1 MYLSISTR
9 YTLKDRP
16 DGYLGLT
23 GEDISYGKHKY
34 VPFEHLAYAV
44 IRDILGYYIM
54 LEDSAALNAALDKLR
69 EGIAGLC
76 VIEEAPDATT
86 ALDPIGA

>member
-23 GEDISYGKHKY
+23 GENISYGKDQH
-34 VPFEHLAYAV
+34 VPFEHLAYSV

-54 LEDSAALNAALDKLR
+54 FDDSAALNASLDKLR
-69 EGIAGLC
+69 EGIADLC
-76 VIEEAPDATT
+76 VIEEAPDAM
-86 ALDPIGA
+86 P